1 MGIGPPN
8 FLYMKKIV
16 IILLIKMFDKK
27 KEKNKEITKNLK
39 NKR

>member
-27 KEKNKEITKNLK
+27 KEKNKEINLK
-39 NKR
+39 FKE